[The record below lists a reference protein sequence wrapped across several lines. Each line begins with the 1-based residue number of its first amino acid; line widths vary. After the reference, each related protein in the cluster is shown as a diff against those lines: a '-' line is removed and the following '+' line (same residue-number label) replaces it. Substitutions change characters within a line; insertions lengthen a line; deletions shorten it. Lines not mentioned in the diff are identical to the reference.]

1 MDKVIVTVYIPL
13 MDLKY
18 DVKLPLNKKIYN
30 IVKMLVKGVNE
41 FSGGYYKPKK
51 MPTLYNKETANSYD
65 INLTIKEANIRNGD
79 ELILI

>member
-13 MDLKY
+13 MDVKY

-30 IVKMLVKGVNE
+30 IIKMLVKGVNE
-41 FSGGYYKPKK
+41 FSGGYYNPENT
-51 MPTLYNKETANSYD
+51 PVLYNKETASLYD
-65 INLTIKEANIRNGD
+65 INLTIKEAGIRNGD